1 MIKWIKIYTLCI
13 IIFMSIFSCT
23 KNVSKSELTT
33 IKLNPNKENFI
44 LLSDIID
51 SLYTVPLETTE
62 QALLSNI
69 EKLEYDDGFYFIQNT
84 QDYLIYIFND
94 KGTFCCQPAKKGQGP
109 GEVRFPQCFALDK
122 VNKKIWLTN
131 NDSFYKYNYEG
142 NYLGNKAYSLA
153 FSDFCIERSGNIY
166 FYTNKNNNAHI
177 GDGFLTGNITMLSSK
192 GEKKTWFKSKEALK
206 NEPNK
211 SYMSFFTRIPF
222 SEQED
227 GKITCHYALCD
238 TIYSID
244 LNDIKPSY
252 VIDLGKNKS
261 KIDFDQISVSDVEEY
276 IQAHPETVWYVRN
289 VIETPNMLTFSYNL
303 GFEYYAD
310 VYYNKSNGHVLE
322 GKPINDLLGGN
333 IKVLGKK
340 EDKIIGYILAEDVQV
355 SEKLS
360 SFISQEQLAEL
371 KKITPESNP
380 ILIEFTLKDF

>member
-1 MIKWIKIYTLCI
+1 
-13 IIFMSIFSCT
+13 MSIFSCT

-33 IKLNPNKENFI
+33 IKLNPNKENLI

-122 VNKKIWLTN
+122 INKKIWLTN

-303 GFEYYAD
+303 GFEYYAY

-380 ILIEFTLKDF
+380 ILIEFTLKGF